1 MLISEFSRTAGLTPD
16 TVRFYIRRGLLKPE
30 TSAKG
35 GARPYQ
41 IFTAEHVEA
50 ARMIKLAQSL
60 GFSLKEIGALA
71 AEHQAGNMTPKRSR
85 EIMRRQLDKLEAK
98 AAQLDGVISYLC
110 AKVKWLDRGG
120 SKSREPKF
128 SDYVD

>member
-16 TVRFYIRRGLLKPE
+16 TVRFYVRRGLLKPE
-30 TSAKG
+30 TGAKG

-71 AEHQAGNMTPKRSR
+71 AEYQSGALTHARAAV
-85 EIMRRQLDKLEAK
+85 IMRKQLDKLDAK
-98 AAQLDGVISYLC
+98 AAQLNGVIAYLR

-120 SKSREPKF
+120 KGREPKF
-128 SDYVD
+128 ADYVD

>member
-1 MLISEFSRTAGLTPD
+1 MLISEFARTAGLTPD

-41 IFTAEHVEA
+41 IFTADHVEA
-50 ARMIKLAQSL
+50 AQMIKLAQSL
-60 GFSLKEIGALA
+60 GFSLKEIAVLA
-71 AEHQAGNMTPKRSR
+71 AEYNAGNLTLKRSR
-85 EIMRRQLDKLEAK
+85 DVMQKQLDKLEAK
-98 AAQLDGVISYLC
+98 AAQLGAVISYLR

-120 SKSREPKF
+120 KGRQPKLT
-128 SDYVD
+128 DYID

>member
-1 MLISEFSRTAGLTPD
+1 MLISEFARTAGLTPD
-16 TVRFYIRRGLLKPE
+16 TVRFYIRRGLLKPQ

-60 GFSLKEIGALA
+60 GFSLKEIAALA
-71 AEHQAGNMTPKRSR
+71 AEYQAGRMTQKRTR
-85 EIMRRQLDKLEAK
+85 EVMQRQLDKMEAK
-98 AAQLDGVISYLC
+98 AAQLNAVIGYLR

-120 SKSREPKF
+120 KGREPKF
-128 SDYVD
+128 GDYID